1 MTALPIIETLAGD
14 VAAYIPTNVISITD
28 GQIYLENDLFFSG
41 QRPAVNVGLS
51 VSRVGGSAQTKA
63 VKKTAG
69 TLRIDLARFR
79 ELEVFTQFSSD
90 LDKET
95 RQALDHGKCLMEI
108 LKQPLHEPMPV
119 WKQAVILYVATN
131 GLLDDVPLA
140 KVHAFVGDFADS
152 LYREH
157 RDLAD
162 EIQST
167 GTLPG
172 AVGEQIRTALETY
185 KKQVSP
191 SWQA

>member
-1 MTALPIIETLAGD
+1 MTALPIIEPLAGD

-28 GQIYLENDLFFSG
+28 GQIYLETDLFFAG

-108 LKQPLHEPMPV
+108 LKQPLCAPMPV
-119 WKQAVILYVATN
+119 WRQAVILYVATS
-131 GLLDDVPLA
+131 GLLDEVPLG
-140 KVHAFVGDFADS
+140 KVNGFVQDFADT
-152 LYREH
+152 LQAEQGE
-157 RDLAD
+157 LVQ

-172 AVGEQIRTALETY
+172 AAAEQVRAALEDY
-185 KKQVSP
+185 KKQVSA
-191 SWQA
+191 SWQG